1 MRSVRLHDDLPTDH
15 HLDNLCFAQIQT
27 APDAPVE
34 EANPEINTPVSTKT
48 LIFGIGFCKV
58 ALPLAFEIF
67 EQIF

>member
-1 MRSVRLHDDLPTDH
+1 MTCRLIAIWIASASHRSK
-15 HLDNLCFAQIQT
+15 T

-34 EANPEINTPVSTKT
+34 EANPEIRTLVSTKT

-58 ALPLAFEIF
+58 TLPLAFEIF